1 MLQTQ
6 TRSKSAFER
15 NAYEVRIIAISGFL
29 GQVKSVTLAPRLL
42 MVGMSC
48 LDQSWQVEAFPPS
61 RSRTP
66 ATAFREQGG
75 GPAATAAVTA
85 ARLGA
90 SASLWSVHGDDGNGR
105 RLCAE
110 LEGYGVDVRCV
121 RALPEAVTPV
131 SAVLV
136 APGGE
141 RFIFPYRDPRLAEV
155 GGDWE
160 LEGLDFACVL
170 VDTRYPNLSE
180 RVLVEAARLGIPSVG
195 DFGDAAHWHL
205 ARYAEHLIV
214 SEECAAQVCGDVWDP
229 DAPELALAYLRQL
242 EGQTV
247 GVTLGTRGF
256 VYDAGDGPSWA
267 AAMPIDAVDTTG
279 AGDVFHGAY
288 TYALA
293 QGWDAAV
300 RAQFAS
306 AAAALS
312 CRGVGREAIP
322 TLGEVGDFLVLF
334 GA

>member
-1 MLQTQ
+1 
-6 TRSKSAFER
+6 
-15 NAYEVRIIAISGFL
+15 
-29 GQVKSVTLAPRLL
+29 

-48 LDQSWQVEAFPPS
+48 LDQFWQVEVFPPT

-66 ATAFREQGG
+66 TTAYRAQGG

-105 RLCAE
+105 LLRAE
-110 LEGYGVDVRCV
+110 LEGYGVDVSGV
-121 RALPEAVTPV
+121 RVVPEAVTPV

-141 RFIFPYRDPRLAEV
+141 RFIFPYRDSSLAEV

-160 LEGLDFACVL
+160 VEGLDFACVL
-170 VDTRYPNLSE
+170 VDTRYPRLSE
-180 RVLVEAARLGIPSVG
+180 HSFAEAARWGVPSVG

-205 ARYAEHLIV
+205 ARYAAHLIV
-214 SEECAAQVCGDVWDP
+214 SEECAAQVCGDVWDA
-229 DAPELALAYLRQL
+229 DAPEPSLARLRQF

-247 GVTLGTRGF
+247 GVTLGSRGF
-256 VYDAGDGPSWA
+256 VYDAGDGPCWTA
-267 AAMPIDAVDTTG
+267 ALPIEAVDTTG

-288 TYALA
+288 AYALA
-293 QGWDAAV
+293 RSWDAAA
-300 RAQFAS
+300 RARFAS

-322 TLGEVGDFLVLF
+322 TLGEVSDFLASL